1 MQDIPKEIFEFK
13 QLQQKFSAQ
22 FASVFPDR
30 MAAKT
35 VVIIPSLTLDQEILA
50 KIDGVIH
57 YEERLL
63 CLLML
68 LRMPNTHVVYVT
80 SMPVHNIIM
89 DYYLHLLPG
98 ITSYHARQRLK
109 TLSCFDSSAKSLTQK
124 ILERPRLI
132 ERILKNIPHDHVA
145 HIACFNV
152 TEAERTLA
160 VKLKMPIYGCDPGL
174 NYLGTKNFS
183 RKIFKECNI
192 DTPPGFEDCNI
203 EDDIINSLFNL
214 KTTFPEL
221 TKAVVKLNDGFSGEG
236 NAVFSFEGAPAK
248 EYLQVWIKEVL
259 PHRLQFIAR
268 DLVYASFMEK
278 FCMMGGIV
286 EAFIDAEQKAF
297 PSVQC
302 RITPLGETDVISTH
316 DQVIGGELGHVFLG
330 AHFPASMEYAVAI
343 GEIGKKITEKLKSY
357 GALGRFSIDFI
368 SVKENNEWKHF
379 AIEIN
384 LRKGGTTHPFLMLQ
398 YLTEGDYDVSKGTYL
413 TATGQPRYYFFSDN
427 LQSEYYKG
435 LTPHDLIE
443 IATANDLLYN
453 GSTQQGVMFH
463 MIGAL
468 SQYGKLGILCIGATT
483 EITIELY
490 NKTVE
495 VLNREK
501 QAERYD
507 EINNYNSLAIIGVR
521 PAEPLLAL

>member
-1 MQDIPKEIFEFK
+1 MQDILEEIFEFK
-13 QLQQKFSAQ
+13 ELQQQFPAQ
-22 FASVFPDR
+22 YKSVFSDR

-50 KIDGVIH
+50 KIDGIIH

-68 LRMPNTHVVYVT
+68 LRMPNTHVIYVT

-109 TLSCFDSSAKSLTQK
+109 TLSCFDASAKSLTQK
-124 ILERPRLI
+124 ILERPRLM
-132 ERILKNIPHDHVA
+132 ERIRKSIPQDHVA

-152 TEAERTLA
+152 TEAERSLA
-160 VKLKMPIYGCDPGL
+160 VKLKMPIYGCDPDL
-174 NYLGTKNFS
+174 IYLGTKNYS

-192 DTPPGFEDCNI
+192 DTPPGFEDCNT
-203 EDDIINSLFNL
+203 EEDIIHSLFKL
-214 KTTFPEL
+214 KITFPEL
-221 TKAVVKLNDGFSGEG
+221 NKAVVKLNDGFSGEG
-236 NAVFSFEGAPAK
+236 NAVFSFEGSPVN
-248 EYLQVWIKEVL
+248 EYLQLWIKEIL
-259 PHRLQFIAR
+259 PHRLQIVAH
-268 DLVYASFMEK
+268 DLVYESFIK
-278 FCMMGGIV
+278 KLLKMGGIV
-286 EAFIDAEQKAF
+286 EAFIDGEQKAF

-302 RITPLGETDVISTH
+302 RITPLGETEIISTH
-316 DQVIGGELGHVFLG
+316 DQVIGGERGHVFLG
-330 AHFPASMEYAVAI
+330 AHFPANKEYAVAV
-343 GEIGKKITEKLKSY
+343 GKLGKKIADKLKSY
-357 GALGRFSIDFI
+357 GVLGRFSIDFI

-384 LRKGGTTHPFLMLQ
+384 LRKGGTTHPYLMLQ
-398 YLTEGDYDVSKGTYL
+398 YLTDGDYDASTAIYL
-413 TATGQPRYYFFSDN
+413 TANGQTRYYFFSDN

-443 IATANDLLYN
+443 ITTANDLLYN
-453 GSTQQGVMFH
+453 GSIQQGVMFH

-468 SQYGKLGILCIGATT
+468 SQYGKLGILCIGATP
-483 EITIELY
+483 EITMELF

-495 VLNREK
+495 ILNKEK
-501 QAERYD
+501 QTKKIYYT
-507 EINNYNSLAIIGVR
+507 IQ
-521 PAEPLLAL
+521 

>member
-1 MQDIPKEIFEFK
+1 MQACSDEIIEFK
-13 QLQQKFSAQ
+13 KLQQEFPAQ
-22 FASVFPDR
+22 FKSVFPDR

-50 KIDGVIH
+50 KIDGIIH

-68 LRMPNTHVVYVT
+68 LRMPNTHVIYVT
-80 SMPVHNIIM
+80 SIPVHDIIM

-98 ITSYHARQRLK
+98 ITGYHARQRLK

-132 ERILKNIPHDHVA
+132 ERIRKSIPPDHVA

-152 TEAERTLA
+152 TEAERSLA
-160 VKLKMPIYGCDPGL
+160 VQLHMPIYGCDPDL
-174 NYLGTKNFS
+174 NYLGTKSFS
-183 RKIFKECNI
+183 RKIFKDCNV
-192 DTPPGFEDCNI
+192 DTPPGFEDCNS
-203 EDDIINSLFNL
+203 EDDIIEALFKL
-214 KTTFPEL
+214 KTMLPGL
-221 TKAVVKLNDGFSGEG
+221 NRAVIKLNDGFSGDG
-236 NAVFSFEGAPAK
+236 NAVFSYEGSPGN
-248 EYLQVWIKEVL
+248 EYLKIWIAEVL
-259 PHRLQFIAR
+259 PQRLQIVAH
-268 DLVYASFMEK
+268 DLVYETFIRK
-278 FCMMGGIV
+278 FVNVGGIV
-286 EAFIDAEQKAF
+286 EVFIEGEKKVF

-302 RITPLGETDVISTH
+302 RITPLGETEIISTH
-316 DQVIGGELGHVFLG
+316 DQVIGGERGHVFLG
-330 AHFPASMEYAVAI
+330 AHFPADKEYAVTIAQLGMQI
-343 GEIGKKITEKLKSY
+343 AYKLKDH
-357 GALGRFSIDFI
+357 GVLGRFSIDFI

-398 YLTEGDYDVSKGTYL
+398 YLTDGVYDASKAIYL
-413 TATGQPRYYFFSDN
+413 TASGQTRYYFFSDN
-427 LQSEYYKG
+427 LQSQNYKG

-443 IATANDLLYN
+443 ITTANDLLYD
-453 GSTQQGVMFH
+453 GSIQQGVMFH

-468 SQYGKLGILCIGATT
+468 SQYGKLGILCVGTT
-483 EITIELY
+483 PDITIQLF

-501 QAERYD
+501 YCKKSAE
-507 EINNYNSLAIIGVR
+507 LV
-521 PAEPLLAL
+521 

>member
-1 MQDIPKEIFEFK
+1 MLKISDTKTQETSGEIFEFK
-13 QLQQKFSAQ
+13 KLQQQFRAQ
-22 FASVFPDR
+22 YESVFQDR

-50 KIDGVIH
+50 KLDGVMY

-68 LRMPNTHVVYVT
+68 LRMPNTHVIYVT
-80 SMPVHNIIM
+80 SMPIHDIIM

-98 ITSYHARQRLK
+98 ITNYHARQRLK
-109 TLSCFDSSAKSLTQK
+109 TLSCFDASAKSLTQK

-132 ERILKNIPHDHVA
+132 ERIRKNIPHGHVA
-145 HIACFNV
+145 HLACFNV
-152 TEAERTLA
+152 TEAERSLA
-160 VKLKMPIYGCDPGL
+160 VKLKMPIFGCDPDL
-174 NYLGTKNFS
+174 IYLGTKNFS

-192 DTPPGFEDCNI
+192 DTPGGFEDCNT
-203 EDDIINSLFNL
+203 EEDIIKSLFNL

-221 TKAVVKLNDGFSGEG
+221 NKAVIKLNDGFSGEG
-236 NAVFSFEGAPAK
+236 NAVFSFEGAPGNK
-248 EYLQVWIKEVL
+248 YLQLWIKEVL
-259 PHRLQFIAR
+259 PQRLQIVAQ
-268 DLVYASFMEK
+268 DLIYESFMKK
-278 FCMMGGIV
+278 FRMMGGIV
-286 EAFIDAEQKAF
+286 EAFIDGEQKAF

-302 RITPLGETDVISTH
+302 RINPMGETDVISTH
-316 DQVIGGELGHVFLG
+316 DQVIGGERGHVFLG
-330 AHFPASMEYAVAI
+330 GHFPANKEYAVAI
-343 GEIGKKITEKLKSY
+343 GESGKKIAEKLKSY
-357 GALGRFSIDFI
+357 GVLGRFSIDFI

-384 LRKGGTTHPFLMLQ
+384 LRKGGTTHPYLMLQ
-398 YLTEGDYDVSKGTYL
+398 YLTDGNYDVSTAMYL
-413 TATGQPRYYFFSDN
+413 TANGQPRYYFFSDN

-453 GSTQQGVMFH
+453 GSIQQGVTFH

-468 SQYGKLGILCIGATT
+468 SQYGKLGILCIGATP
-483 EITIELY
+483 EITMELF

-495 VLNREK
+495 ILNREK
-501 QAERYD
+501 QKD
-507 EINNYNSLAIIGVR
+507 NVLQ
-521 PAEPLLAL
+521 

>member
-1 MQDIPKEIFEFK
+1 MADLEKEIAEFK
-13 QLQQKFSAQ
+13 ELQKN
-22 FASVFPDR
+22 FAGQYEHAFPDR
-30 MAAKT
+30 LAAKS
-35 VVIIPSLTLDQEILA
+35 VVIVPSLTLDTEMLS

-98 ITSYHARQRLK
+98 ITNYHARQRLK
-109 TLSCFDSSAKSLTQK
+109 TLSCFDASNKSLTQK
-124 ILERPRLI
+124 VLERPRLI
-132 ERILKNIPHDHVA
+132 ERIKKSIPPGNVA
-145 HIACFNV
+145 HLACFNV

-160 VKLKMPIYGCDPGL
+160 VKLNMPIFGCDPDL

-183 RKIFKECNI
+183 RKIFKECNVE
-192 DTPPGFEDCNI
+192 TPEGFEDCAS
-203 EDDIINSLFNL
+203 EDDIVNALFKL

-221 TKAVVKLNDGFSGEG
+221 NKAVIKLNDGFSGEG
-236 NAVFSFEGAPAK
+236 NAIFSFEGAPVN
-248 EYLQVWIKEVL
+248 EYLPLWIREVL
-259 PHRLQFIAR
+259 PQRLQIVAH
-268 DLVYASFMEK
+268 DLVYKTYLEK
-278 FCMMGGIV
+278 FCSMGGIV
-286 EAFIDAEQKAF
+286 EVFIDAEVKAF

-302 RITPLGETDVISTH
+302 RITPPGGMEIVSTH
-316 DQVIGGELGHVFLG
+316 DQVIGGPRGQVFLG
-330 AHFPASMEYAVAI
+330 AHFPANSEYSKTLGTIAKSV
-343 GEIGKKITEKLKSY
+343 TEKLKSY
-357 GALGRFSIDFI
+357 GVLGRYSIDFI
-368 SVKENNEWKHF
+368 SVKENNEWKHY

-384 LRKGGTTHPFLMLQ
+384 LRKGGTTHPYLMLQ
-398 YLTEGDYDVSKGTYL
+398 YLTDGEYDAATGTYL

-427 LQSEYYKG
+427 LKSDDYKG

-443 IATANDLLYN
+443 IAMANEILYN

-468 SQYGKLGILCIGATT
+468 SQYGKLGILCIGSDQAK
-483 EITIELY
+483 TIELY
-490 NKTVE
+490 NRTIE

-501 QAERYD
+501 R
-507 EINNYNSLAIIGVR
+507 S
-521 PAEPLLAL
+521 

>member
-1 MQDIPKEIFEFK
+1 MQDTSGEIFEFK
-13 QLQQKFSAQ
+13 QLQQDFPAQ
-22 FASVFPDR
+22 YESVFPDK

-50 KIDGVIH
+50 KIDGIIY

-68 LRMPNTHVVYVT
+68 LRMPNTHVIYVT

-109 TLSCFDSSAKSLTQK
+109 TLSCFDGSAKSLTQK

-132 ERILKNIPHDHVA
+132 ERIRKTIPSDHVS
-145 HIACFNV
+145 HLACFNV
-152 TEAERTLA
+152 TEAERSLA
-160 VKLKMPIYGCDPGL
+160 VRLKMPIYGCDPDL
-174 NYLGTKNFS
+174 LYLGTKNFS

-192 DTPPGFEDCNI
+192 NTPAGFEDCKTE
-203 EDDIINSLFNL
+203 EDVIDSLFKL

-221 TKAVVKLNDGFSGEG
+221 NKAVVKLNDGFSGDG
-236 NAVFSFEGAPAK
+236 NAVFSYEGAPGDD
-248 EYLQVWIKEVL
+248 YLQLWIKEVL
-259 PHRLQFIAR
+259 PQRLQIIAP
-268 DLVYASFMEK
+268 DLVYESFMKK
-278 FCMMGGIV
+278 FRAMGGIV
-286 EAFIDAEQKAF
+286 EVFIDGEKKAF

-302 RITPLGETDVISTH
+302 LVTPLGETKVVSTH
-316 DQVIGGELGHVFLG
+316 DQLIGGEMGHVFLG
-330 AHFPASMEYAVAI
+330 AHFPANNEYAITI
-343 GEIGKKITEKLKSY
+343 GESGKRIAEKLKSY
-357 GALGRFSIDFI
+357 GVLGRFGIDFI

-384 LRKGGTTHPFLMLQ
+384 LRKGGTTHPYLMLQ
-398 YLTEGDYDVSKGTYL
+398 YLTDGDYDASKGTYL
-413 TATGQPRYYFFSDN
+413 TANGQPRYYFFSDN

-468 SQYGKLGILCIGATT
+468 SQYGKLGILCIGATP
-483 EITIELY
+483 EITMELY
-490 NKTVE
+490 KKTVE
-495 VLNREK
+495 ILNREK
-501 QAERYD
+501 HKD
-507 EINNYNSLAIIGVR
+507 NILV
-521 PAEPLLAL
+521 

>member
-1 MQDIPKEIFEFK
+1 MQDISKEILEFK

-22 FASVFPDR
+22 FKSVFHDR

-35 VVIIPSLTLDQEILA
+35 VVIVPSLTLDQEILA
-50 KIDGVIH
+50 KIDGVNH
-57 YEERLL
+57 YEERML

-109 TLSCFDSSAKSLTQK
+109 TLACFDASAKSLTQK
-124 ILERPRLI
+124 ILDRPRLI
-132 ERILKNIPHDHVA
+132 ERIRKSIPQDHVS

-152 TEAERTLA
+152 TEAERALA
-160 VKLKMPIYGCDPGL
+160 IKLNMPIYGCDPDL

-192 DTPPGFEDCNI
+192 DTPPGFEDCSKE
-203 EDDIINSLFNL
+203 EDVINSLFKL
-214 KTTFPEL
+214 KTTFPQL
-221 TKAVVKLNDGFSGEG
+221 NKAVVKLNDGFSGEG
-236 NAVFSFEGAPAK
+236 NAVFSFENAPQN
-248 EYLQVWIKEVL
+248 EHLQSWIKEVL
-259 PHRLQFIAR
+259 PQRLQIVAR
-268 DLVYASFMEK
+268 DLMYTSFIEK

-286 EAFIDAEQKAF
+286 EAFIDGEQKAF

-302 RITPLGETDVISTH
+302 RITPLGEAEVISTH
-316 DQVIGGELGHVFLG
+316 DQVIGGEIGHVFLG
-330 AHFPASMEYAVAI
+330 AHFPASREYAVSM
-343 GEIGKKITEKLKSY
+343 GEIGKRITEKLKSY
-357 GALGRFSIDFI
+357 GVLGRFSVDFI

-398 YLTEGDYDVSKGTYL
+398 YLTEGEYDASKGIYL
-413 TATGQPRYYFFSDN
+413 TASGQQRFYFFSDN

-443 IATANDLLYN
+443 IATCNDLLYN

-468 SQYGKLGILCIGATT
+468 SQYGKLGILCIGATM
-483 EITIELY
+483 EIAMELY

-495 VLNREK
+495 VLNRENEK
-501 QAERYD
+501 
-507 EINNYNSLAIIGVR
+507 
-521 PAEPLLAL
+521 